1 MGGWATHSY
10 IVIREFNTVPGK
22 SLQISDANG
31 FEKEICGNETCSLA
45 LPDSLG
51 KKFLFFWEL
60 V

>member
-51 KKFLFFWEL
+51 KKFLFF
-60 V
+60 